1 MNRYTV
7 FGITILV
14 GFLAAVYY
22 GWAVRPV
29 SVHDATPALLR
40 EDFRADYALMVAE
53 AFMVDNDPERAIS
66 SLSFLAVEG
75 EPYNPY
81 EFVADALLFGTE
93 EGYSLPDLAALQAL
107 EQGLREYDP
116 SFSAT
121 PTP

>member
-29 SVHDATPALLR
+29 SVNDASPALLR
-40 EDFRADYALMVAE
+40 EDFRADYTLMVAE

-81 EFVADALLFGTE
+81 GFVADALLFGTE
-93 EGYSLPDLAALQAL
+93 QGYSVTDLAALQAL

-116 SFSAT
+116 SFAAT